1 MSDQQKI
8 SEYIDNLTFRKSLCM
23 GFHPDEVYEA
33 ICNLTSMYNTVLSD
47 AYDEADRLRDENEFL
62 RRNADRLM
70 LQTDSPAVTDEEEKK
85 RATEMVNG
93 MNSAL
98 WGSGEPAD
106 AAFDR
111 DLADLLSGI
120 KQPEYKEEAPV
131 QEEAPV
137 LVSASEEIAEMP
149 AIEEKIAEAPAAE
162 EIVIPD
168 TEIAEEIAPVSEP
181 SPEKKTAPSRSA
193 LNDRQIQRLKRGEL
207 LEILI
212 ESSRENEKL
221 RGQVDSLNTEIEG
234 LNGKLSD
241 RSIKIDKAGNLAEAA
256 LALNGVFDVAQAA
269 AQQYLDNL
277 QALCE
282 REEENCIRKEKQVQ
296 ALVDRLLAD
305 TNEKCAAMTKAAE
318 DECAAI
324 NSRTLERCG
333 AMERLSQERCRQL
346 ENETKQKCDM
356 LVAEAEL
363 QAQQK
368 WDALTAKL
376 EAFYDAHKGLRELL
390 ATTGYIS
397 RG

>member
-1 MSDQQKI
+1 MSDKQKI

-33 ICNLTSMYNTVLSD
+33 ICNLTSMYNAVLSD

-62 RRNADRLM
+62 RRNADRLASQP
-70 LQTDSPAVTDEEEKK
+70 LPPVVTGEEENN
-85 RATEMVNG
+85 RNTEMDENMNVN
-93 MNSAL
+93 L
-98 WGSGEPAD
+98 WGSTRAAAD
-106 AAFDR
+106 TGFDSE
-111 DLADLLSGI
+111 LADMLSSI
-120 KQPEYKEEAPV
+120 KQPEYKEKAPLT
-131 QEEAPV
+131 EEASAEPE
-137 LVSASEEIAEMP
+137 VSEKTEEVSVSEEIIAPDAEV
-149 AIEEKIAEAPAAE
+149 A
-162 EIVIPD
+162 D
-168 TEIAEEIAPVSEP
+168 EIAPASEP
-181 SPEKKTAPSRSA
+181 SAEKKTAAPRSA

-221 RGQVDSLNTEIEG
+221 RGQVDSLHSEIDG

-241 RSIKIDKAGNLAEAA
+241 RKIRIEKAGNLAEAA
-256 LALNGVFDVAQAA
+256 LSLNGVFEVAQAA

-277 QALCE
+277 QDLYE
-282 REEENCIRKEKQVQ
+282 REEENCVKKEKQVQ

-305 TNEKCAAMTKAAE
+305 TNKKCADMTKAAE
-318 DECAAI
+318 EECAAI
-324 NSRTLERCG
+324 NTRAAERCST
-333 AMERLSQERCRQL
+333 MEKLTQERCRQL